1 MNRKTVFLDRDGVIN
16 ENRDKDY
23 VKGWDEFR
31 FLPKTKD
38 AIKALTDANWDI
50 IVVSNQAGIGR
61 GVMSAQSVEEI
72 NARMVEEIEKD
83 GGRIKA
89 VYYCPHTP
97 DANCDCRKPK
107 PGMLLRAARE
117 FGVDLLNSYLI
128 GDSLSDIQAAAKVG
142 CKTIL
147 VKTGRGID
155 SLERR
160 EQWIVDP
167 DYVVPN
173 LLEAAS
179 LVLAIDRIC
188 LQRKYT
194 SDSRR
199 PVLSRS
205 VALSFQ
211 SVPESPR

>member
-16 ENRDKDY
+16 ENRDNDY

-89 VYYCPHTP
+89 VYYCPHRP

-107 PGMLLRAARE
+107 PGMLLRAATE

-128 GDSLSDIQAAAKVG
+128 GDSLSDIQAAAQVG

-167 DYVVPN
+167 DYVVLN
-173 LLEAAS
+173 LLEATN

-194 SDSRR
+194 SGSRR

-205 VALSFQ
+205 AALSFQ